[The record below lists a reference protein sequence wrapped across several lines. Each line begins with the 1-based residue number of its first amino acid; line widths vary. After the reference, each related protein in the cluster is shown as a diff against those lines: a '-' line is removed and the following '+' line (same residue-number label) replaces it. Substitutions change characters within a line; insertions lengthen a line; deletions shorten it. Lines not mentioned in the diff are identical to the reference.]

1 MTGQY
6 RDPLEMDQQG
16 PCRNSQ
22 NPPRSKRL
30 TIAATQLRF
39 GPVERLLVCLALAC
53 TGCGEQEIRAIE
65 RLPPPTPVDS
75 TTPPDETP
83 PEGGAGG
90 ANGAGGAG
98 GDGQSP
104 PDPPTVHDRGRVQ
117 VRDGNLLSDKGTR
130 LRGVT
135 FGLDANGAAFKFEPS
150 FVAALSHQAGLNTL
164 HVYAENSSQPS
175 GSHAEEVD
183 RLVEMTSAAGMYLV
197 IGIGGGA
204 TGGSFNID
212 KVRSF
217 WSFYGP
223 RYASRTHVL
232 YEVQNVPD
240 PGCSESYKPETL
252 AMEKEIYM
260 LIRGFAPST
269 HVALFSF
276 IAQPS
281 GPVLKAALDALEG
294 SVDWSKASVAFHTQ
308 PCAGQNNLTALLEV
322 ARPRGIAVLGSEMA
336 FTTSYETTAQLE
348 AERVGWFNFEWLVL
362 NRDLTAF
369 RDGHGAAG
377 ISWCPD
383 FGAWPED
390 SETCSTP

>member
-6 RDPLEMDQQG
+6 REPLEMDQPG
-16 PCRNSQ
+16 PCPNGQ
-22 NPPRSKRL
+22 DPPRFKRL
-30 TIAATQLRF
+30 TVAAPHLSF
-39 GPVERLLVCLALAC
+39 GPVARVSICLALAC
-53 TGCGEQEIRAIE
+53 AGCGEQEIRAIE

-75 TTPPDETP
+75 TAPPDPNPPDVTPP
-83 PEGGAGG
+83 
-90 ANGAGGAG
+90 AGGAG
-98 GDGQSP
+98 GEGSAL

-117 VRDGNLLSDKGTR
+117 VRDGNLLTDKGTR

-135 FGLDANGAAFKFEPS
+135 FGLDGNPSGFKFDKN
-150 FVAALSHQAGLNTL
+150 FVAALANQVGLNTL
-164 HVYAENSSQPS
+164 HIYVENTAEKT
-175 GSHAEEVD
+175 GLRADKADE
-183 RLVEMTSAAGMYLV
+183 LVELTSAAGMYLV

-204 TGGSFNID
+204 TSGSFDIE

-232 YEVQNVPD
+232 YEIQNVPD
-240 PGCSESYKPETL
+240 PSCKDGYKPETL
-252 AMEKEIYM
+252 AMEKEIYG
-260 LIRGFAPST
+260 LIRGMAPST

-281 GPVLKAALDALEG
+281 GAALKAGLDALQG
-294 SVDWSKASVAFHTQ
+294 SIDWSKASVAFHTQ

-322 ARPRGIAVLGSEMA
+322 ARAQGIAVLGSEMT
-336 FTTSYETTAQLE
+336 FSTSFETTAQLE
-348 AERVGWFNFEWLVL
+348 AERVGWFNFEWLVV

-369 RDGHGAAG
+369 HDAHTAAG

-390 SETCSTP
+390 SQTCSTP